1 MQSKCRECGCPHTTI
16 HEHAILS
23 NRFFLAERHC
33 DNCEN
38 VWLSMDKQS
47 PFKEVKDSQEIPEEA
62 KKINNEM
69 LSVLRDQIND
79 LDAKTKETFVEILDG
94 INQLDLKIKEE
105 SSTLKNLTKLLK
117 QLSTRKE

>member
-1 MQSKCRECGCPHTTI
+1 
-16 HEHAILS
+16 
-23 NRFFLAERHC
+23 
-33 DNCEN
+33 
-38 VWLSMDKQS
+38 MDKQS

-117 QLSTRKE
+117 QLSTRKARKE